1 MRNNFLNN
9 KLHKKWL
16 VFTKFIFI
24 FILCFIFMGYFM
36 GIVLAYFKNFNNIL
50 NLRLLRLSNIY
61 ILTK

>member
-36 GIVLAYFKNFNNIL
+36 GIVLAYSKNFNNIL